1 MGNAHSSG
9 PRSEEPGDDG
19 QVLGVQED
27 QGQEHSASVSGGAS
41 GAMVNAESQQD
52 DQRKA
57 GNLAEEKG
65 CGSQSIKTAGDAGG
79 ERSVVSELGGAID
92 GPRARVDATANRVDR
107 LRLIGNGVV
116 VPTAEIALRTLLRE
130 LDG

>member
-1 MGNAHSSG
+1 MPAASSG
-9 PRSEEPGDDG
+9 PRAEEPGDNG

-41 GAMVNAESQQD
+41 
-52 DQRKA
+52 RK
-57 GNLAEEKG
+57 
-65 CGSQSIKTAGDAGG
+65 
-79 ERSVVSELGGAID
+79 RSFESELGGAID
-92 GPRARVDATANRVDR
+92 GPRSRVDATANRVDR